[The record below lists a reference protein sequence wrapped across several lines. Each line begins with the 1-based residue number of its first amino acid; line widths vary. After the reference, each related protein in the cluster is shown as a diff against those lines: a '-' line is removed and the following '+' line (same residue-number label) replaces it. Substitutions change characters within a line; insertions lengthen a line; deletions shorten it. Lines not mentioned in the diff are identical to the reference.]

1 MRRKRERQFEI
12 EKKRRANLA
21 KIELARLGGYLD
33 RVERLASLQ
42 YLVASVIEVIG
53 EEINDMLKEVDLDTV
68 KTISIQNTV
77 RKASESYFKLFSGAI
92 DPDMTTRWASDLD
105 ELEKLLYGFMGIDK
119 FEPNIDLMRSEQ
131 FRIEKE
137 FGVEIKLNKIDK

>member
-53 EEINDMLKEVDLDTV
+53 EEINDILKEVDLDTV

-77 RKASESYFKLFSGAI
+77 RKASESYFKYFSSAI
-92 DPDMTTRWASDLD
+92 DPDMTTKWASDLE

-119 FEPNIDLMRSEQ
+119 FEPHIDLMRSEKP
-131 FRIEKE
+131 RIEKE
-137 FGVEIKLNKIDK
+137 FRVELKEII

>member
-1 MRRKRERQFEI
+1 MRRKREKQFEI

-77 RKASESYFKLFSGAI
+77 RKASESYFKLFSSAI
-92 DPDMTTRWASDLD
+92 NPDMTTKWASDLD

-119 FEPNIDLMRSEQ
+119 FEPNIDLMKSEKS
-131 FRIEKE
+131 RIEKE
-137 FGVEIKLNKIDK
+137 FGVELKVIK

>member
-1 MRRKRERQFEI
+1 MRRKREKQFEI

-77 RKASESYFKLFSGAI
+77 RKASESYFKLFSKAV
-92 DPDMTTRWASDLD
+92 DPDMTTKWASDLD
-105 ELEKLLYGFMGIDK
+105 ELEKLLYGFMEIDK
-119 FEPNIDLMRSEQ
+119 FEPNIDLMKSEKS
-131 FRIEKE
+131 RIEKE
-137 FGVEIKLNKIDK
+137 FGVELKVIK